1 MNKKSNQNEVRV
13 NIPEGLLSLAQ
24 LPDLSAIQKSLQPA
38 FEMRER
44 MQGMLKDLQPAINM
58 ALEAHKQYQKY
69 QHLNAPLTRDVV
81 IPYHRPVEYDI
92 LDELRTLNDNQQEII
107 QNQQKILA
115 LREDGIDCLLY
126 DAGDGSLTR
135 VLAGKNY
142 SYDMTSDGKR
152 KQLFEILFRARKY
165 VQTDELRME
174 LKCPSTQA
182 VSKIAQTFNDYA
194 DNTLRL
200 NGEKLIQGKKGSGY
214 RLNPKIA
221 IESSRNY

>member
-1 MNKKSNQNEVRV
+1 MGDERNQEVKV
-13 NIPEGLLSLAQ
+13 NIPEGLLSLTNF
-24 LPDLSAIQKSLQPA
+24 PDLSAIQKSLQPA
-38 FEMRER
+38 FEYRER
-44 MQGMLKDLQPAINM
+44 MQSILKDLQPAINM
-58 ALEAHKQYQKY
+58 ALEAHKRYQEFS
-69 QHLNAPLTRDVV
+69 APLTRDVV

-92 LDELRTLNDNQQEII
+92 LDELRDLNDNQREII
-107 QNQQKILA
+107 ENQQKILA

-126 DAGDGSLTR
+126 DAEDSSLSR

-152 KQLFEILFRARKY
+152 KQLFEILFRAKKY
-165 VQTDELRME
+165 VQTDEIRME

>member
-1 MNKKSNQNEVRV
+1 MSNEPEQEIKVK
-13 NIPEGLLSLAQ
+13 IPEGLLSLAQ
-24 LPDLSAIQKSLQPA
+24 LPDFSAIQKSLQPV

-44 MQGMLKDLQPAINM
+44 MQGMVKDLQPAINM
-58 ALEAHKQYQKY
+58 ALEAHRQYQEF
-69 QHLNAPLTRDVV
+69 NTPLTRDVV
-81 IPYHRPVEYDI
+81 IPYNRPVEYDI

-126 DAGDGSLTR
+126 DAVDGSLSR

-165 VQTDELRME
+165 VKTDELRAE

-214 RLNPKIA
+214 RLNPKIL

>member
-1 MNKKSNQNEVRV
+1 MSDERNQEVKV

-24 LPDLSAIQKSLQPA
+24 IPDLSAIQKSLQPV

-44 MQGMLKDLQPAINM
+44 MQGMVKDLQPAINM
-58 ALEAHKQYQKY
+58 ALEAHKRYQEF
-69 QHLNAPLTRDVV
+69 NAPLTRDVV

-92 LDELRTLNDNQQEII
+92 LDELRDLNDNQREII
-107 QNQQKILA
+107 ANQQKILA

-126 DAGDGSLTR
+126 DAVDGSLSR

-165 VQTDELRME
+165 VNTKDLKVE
-174 LKCPSTQA
+174 LKCPTSEA
-182 VSKIAQTFNDYA
+182 VSKVAQTFNVYA

-200 NGEKLIQGKKGSGY
+200 NGEKLIQGKRGSGY
-214 RLNPKIA
+214 RLNPKIV

>member
-1 MNKKSNQNEVRV
+1 MSNEPEQEIKV
-13 NIPEGLLSLAQ
+13 NIPEGLLALVQ
-24 LPDLSAIQKSLQPA
+24 FPDLSVIQKSLQPA
-38 FEMRER
+38 FEYRER
-44 MQGMLKDLQPAINM
+44 MQAIVKDLQPAIDM
-58 ALEAHKQYQKY
+58 ALEAHKKY
-69 QHLNAPLTRDVV
+69 QQFNAPLTREVV

-92 LDELRTLNDNQQEII
+92 LDELRTLNVNQQEII

-126 DAGDGSLTR
+126 DAVDGSLSR

-165 VQTDELRME
+165 VKTDELRTE

-214 RLNPKIA
+214 RLNPKVA

>member
-1 MNKKSNQNEVRV
+1 MSHEPDREVKV
-13 NIPEGLLSLAQ
+13 NIPEGLLSLTNF
-24 LPDLSAIQKSLQPA
+24 PDLSAIQKSLKPA
-38 FEMRER
+38 FEYRER
-44 MQGMLKDLQPAINM
+44 MQAVLKDLQPAINM
-58 ALEAHKQYQKY
+58 ALEAHKQYHDHQ
-69 QHLNAPLTRDVV
+69 QLNSSLTRDMV

-92 LDELRTLNDNQQEII
+92 LDELRDLNDNQREII
-107 QNQQKILA
+107 ENQQKILA
-115 LREDGIDCLLY
+115 LREDGIDCLLF
-126 DAGDGSLTR
+126 DAKDGSLTR

-165 VQTDELRME
+165 VKTEELKVE
-174 LKCPSTQA
+174 LKCPSNQA

-194 DNTLRL
+194 DNTLRF

>member
-1 MNKKSNQNEVRV
+1 MSNEPKQEIKVK
-13 NIPEGLLSLAQ
+13 IPEGLLSLAQ
-24 LPDLSAIQKSLQPA
+24 LSDLSAIQKSLQPA
-38 FEMRER
+38 LEMRER

-58 ALEAHKQYQKY
+58 ALEAHKRYQEF
-69 QHLNAPLTRDVV
+69 NAPLTRDVV

-126 DAGDGSLTR
+126 DAVDGSLSR

-165 VQTDELRME
+165 MQTDELRME

-182 VSKIAQTFNDYA
+182 VSKIAHTFNEYA
-194 DNTLRL
+194 NNTLRL
-200 NGEKLIQGKKGSGY
+200 NGEKLIQGKRGSGY

>member
-1 MNKKSNQNEVRV
+1 MRDEPEREVRV
-13 NIPEGLLSLAQ
+13 NIPEGLLSLTNF
-24 LPDLSAIQKSLQPA
+24 PDLSAIQKSLKPA
-38 FEMRER
+38 FEYRER
-44 MQGMLKDLQPAINM
+44 MQAVLKDLQPAINM

-81 IPYHRPVEYDI
+81 IPHHRPVEYDI
-92 LDELRTLNDNQQEII
+92 LDELRDLNDNQREII

-126 DAGDGSLTR
+126 DAVDGSLSR

-152 KQLFEILFRARKY
+152 KQMFEILFRARKY
-165 VQTDELRME
+165 VNTKDIKVE
-174 LKCPSTQA
+174 LKCPSNQA

-214 RLNPKIA
+214 RLNPKIT
-221 IESSRNY
+221 IESNRNY

>member
-1 MNKKSNQNEVRV
+1 MNDDQENEHK
-13 NIPEGLLSLAQ
+13 IKLPDGMLSPTQ
-24 LPDLSAIQKSLQPA
+24 LPNLSAIQKSLQPA
-38 FEMRER
+38 LEMRER
-44 MQGMLKDLQPAINM
+44 MQDMLKNLQPAINM
-58 ALEAHKQYQKY
+58 ALEAHKRYQEF
-69 QHLNAPLTRDVV
+69 NAPLTRDVV

-126 DAGDGSLTR
+126 DAEDGSLSR